1 MFCVVPHSALNMRR
15 QCPVLAAV
23 QLLQVGLGV
32 ARIVVD
38 GELAGHDVGGEL
50 VDKIDHVSQ
59 AHIARIVQVDEQ
71 QVLELDERFD
81 VVADAQQPLVAL
93 VGGASYRAD
102 ACSGMAWSYSD
113 SSPATARRAPASWA
127 RVERDCAVSASP
139 AIMAS

>member
-1 MFCVVPHSALNMRR
+1 MRR

-93 VGGASYRAD
+93 IGGASYRAD
-102 ACSGMAWSYSD
+102 ACSGMAWSYSEW
-113 SSPATARRAPASWA
+113 PLAPHRPQRGAHRLPGPGSRETVPFPHHRPSWLP
-127 RVERDCAVSASP
+127 EP
-139 AIMAS
+139 